1 VNTTSTER
9 RPGGLR
15 HAAVC
20 LAMLLAACAAA
31 PHPAPPAPEPAADPS
46 PPAAA
51 EAAPAPAPDTTAGD
65 AASPYRDLDAIPP
78 GVIVHVPT
86 GREMTFEQMIDV
98 AADARVVYVGEMHN
112 NLADHRIQLRVL
124 KALQARHPDG
134 LMVGMEMFATD
145 AQPALDD
152 WLAGRMDAA
161 AFLTLWY
168 GNWSEYYGYY
178 KDILDFIREH
188 HIPLVALNAPR
199 ARVRAVSRGE
209 EALPKAWDTDDPY
222 HRAYVGAIMG
232 GHGHGGGSGF
242 YNVQV
247 LWEETMAQAAYEAL
261 TAPETK
267 GRHLVMLVG
276 GGHIQHG
283 FGVPRRL
290 FERLPTSYVTILPL
304 VQEIPEARTDL
315 RMDVDVPEVPL
326 PVADFVWA
334 DRFADLEASRVK
346 LGVRILPDTG
356 GMRVAEVE
364 PGSAAEA
371 AGVRPDD
378 LLVSL
383 DGRPLDGMVAVQVAL
398 TLAAPGT
405 TGTLGVERDGERLTL
420 SVPYRTR
427 GETEARA
434 GAGGG

>member
-1 VNTTSTER
+1 VNTTSTEPHRPR
-9 RPGGLR
+9 RVAG
-15 HAAVC
+15 C
-20 LAMLLAACAAA
+20 LAALLLGLAACATA
-31 PHPAPPAPEPAADPS
+31 PNPEPVADPPPPAEV
-46 PPAAA
+46 
-51 EAAPAPAPDTTAGD
+51 EATPAPDTATADATAGA
-65 AASPYRDLDAIPP
+65 AASPYRDLDGIPP

-112 NLADHRIQLRVL
+112 NLEDHRIQLRVL
-124 KALQARHPDG
+124 EALQARHPDG

-152 WLAGRMDAA
+152 WLAGRMDDA
-161 AFLTLWY
+161 AFLALWY
-168 GNWSEYYGYY
+168 GNWSEHYGYY
-178 KDILDFIREH
+178 KDILGFIREH
-188 HIPLVALNAPR
+188 RIPLVALNAPK

-209 EALPKAWDTDDPY
+209 EALPEAWDADDPY
-222 HRAYVGAIMG
+222 HRAYLGAIMG

-261 TAPETK
+261 TAPQTK
-267 GRHLVMLVG
+267 GRHMVMLMG

-290 FERLPTSYVTILPL
+290 FARLPTSYVTILPL
-304 VQEIPEARTDL
+304 VQEIPEERSDL

-356 GMRVAEVE
+356 GMRVVEVV

-371 AGVRPDD
+371 AGVRADD
-378 LLVSL
+378 LLVRL
-383 DGRPLDGMVAVQVAL
+383 DGHPLDGMVAVRVAL

-405 TGTLGVERDGERLTL
+405 TGVLEVERDGAHLTL

-427 GETEARA
+427 GETGARA